1 MPYFEKRIYSG
12 QVLEVE
18 RYYATKGGRPI
29 GSRNAD
35 ESTKAQEE
43 LNSVQSWRKLWRM
56 LNCNFCRE
64 NGDKCITLQFSRK
77 VDEAEA
83 NRQYTAF
90 MRRIRAARKKRGLD
104 DLRYIIVRESQSGRQ
119 HAHMVLND
127 GLSLEELTELWGQGM
142 VWGAKLDNTNNCK
155 ELARYLTRQH
165 KPRKGSGKP
174 ENAKDPR
181 QKRKRRWTCSRNLK
195 KPIVKKRACR
205 PVTVHTMPRAPKGY
219 ELTPEVWR
227 DADSQGNMW
236 LRWVCRKLPEPV
248 PKRRATL
255 HGRMIC

>member
-12 QVLEVE
+12 RMLEVE
-18 RYYATKGGRPI
+18 RYYATKGGRPA
-29 GSRNAD
+29 GSRNAA
-35 ESTKAQEE
+35 ESAKAQEE

-56 LNCNFCRE
+56 LNCNFSRAA
-64 NGDKCITLQFSRK
+64 GDLCITLRFSRK

-90 MRRIRAARKKRGLD
+90 MRRIRAARKKRELD
-104 DLRYIIVRESQSGRQ
+104 ELRYILIRESQSGRQ
-119 HAHMVLND
+119 HAHMVLNA
-127 GLSLEELTELWGQGM
+127 GLALEDLSQLWGQGM
-142 VWGAKLDNTNNCK
+142 LWGAMLADTDNHK
-155 ELARYLTRQH
+155 ELARYLTQQ
-165 KPRKGSGKP
+165 KKQRKGSSSP

-181 QKRKRRWTCSRNLK
+181 KKGKRRWTCSRNLK

-205 PVTVHTMPRAPKGY
+205 PVTIHTMPRAPKGY

-227 DADSQGNMW
+227 DADCQGNMW
-236 LRWVCRKLPEPV
+236 LRWVCRKLPEAT
-248 PKRRATL
+248 PKHQAAR